1 MPMSFD
7 FQHFR
12 QRPAMYVW
20 HLNYPGVVNLL
31 MGIDIGMNGGLLVG
45 FNEWLEPRVGGW
57 GEYAWPGMALMLAFP
72 EHPGP
77 PRHEFIQTVPEAD
90 KHAIETLFCCI
101 EAYFDERKSPYGGGL
116 SHIYLRYQMWVESKG
131 RNDKSWPDAFIPVSN
146 WWELEPKIA
155 PRFCVPNPEGRKG
168 LSPEEFEREAAL
180 KHKRE

>member
-1 MPMSFD
+1 MSFD

-20 HLNYPGVVNLL
+20 HLNYPGVVNFLQ
-31 MGIDIGMNGGLLVG
+31 GIDIGMNNGLLVG

-77 PRHEFIQTVPEAD
+77 PRHEFLLSDATAD
-90 KHAIETLFCCI
+90 KHAIEALFCCI
-101 EAYFDERKSPYGGGL
+101 ESYYDERHSSHGGGL
-116 SHIYLRYQMWVESKG
+116 RHIYLRYQMWKESKG
-131 RNDKSWPDAFIPVSN
+131 RNDRSYPGAFIPVPN

-155 PRFCVPNPEGRKG
+155 PRFCVQNPDGSHV
-168 LSPEEFEREAAL
+168 LSAEEFGRAVTQKNNL
-180 KHKRE
+180 K